1 MRRVLFYV
9 CIGAAC
15 LLFPAGSMFGKNA
28 EKFGHSV
35 TVQADE
41 AGFEADLVRQIPDQE
56 ELEYTVAVWRECGE
70 QMIFAAESER
80 QDTVSVIE
88 VYGSSRCILPFGK
101 NLSTENEQGCLIGVR
116 LAEKL
121 FGSHQVEGQQ
131 IRYKNRNLT
140 VCGVIEEPEELM
152 ICETMQP
159 KEGETFERIS
169 IFLEE
174 ETDAYLT
181 GKSFISQ
188 YGISGQML
196 RFDFYRD
203 MSWLKE
209 LIPGKW
215 SDFSGWKTNLEKK
228 QQEIRT
234 IFRAE
239 KSDIEASYIKAFRA
253 RNICWIIGIFTLAF
267 ICRQI
272 VVRKFLRC

>member
-1 MRRVLFYV
+1 MADFCPHRDSPWKRRDPEDLAEQ
-9 CIGAAC
+9 IEDIQGQIKALKLQNAA
-15 LLFPAGSMFGKNA
+15 L
-28 EKFGHSV
+28 
-35 TVQADE
+35 
-41 AGFEADLVRQIPDQE
+41 QE
-56 ELEYTVAVWRECGE
+56 NKE
-70 QMIFAAESER
+70 QSDVKRDTDIQRAKEDYE
-80 QDTVSVIE
+80 DTVSVIE

-131 IRYKNRNLT
+131 IRYKDRNLT

-215 SDFSGWKTNLEKK
+215 SDFSGWKTNPEKK

-239 KSDIEASYIKAFRA
+239 KSEIEASYIKAFRA
-253 RNICWIIGIFTLAF
+253 RNICWIMGICTLVF